1 MLAGRTLNKALGKRE
16 KFVLTVKILLGTD
29 GRKMSKTYDNCIFI
43 DDEPNDMFGK
53 VMSVNDD
60 LMGDYFECCTDVP
73 MDEVKKIIK
82 GDQRSAKV
90 RLAKEIVTLYHGEK
104 AADSASEAFD
114 KVFKDK
120 EVPDDMVEV
129 KVKKGTKVIDVIVE
143 NKLVSSKSEAR
154 RVIEQGGV
162 KLNDKA
168 VDSIDT
174 EVGEGVLKVGK
185 RKFLKVII

>member
-60 LMGDYFECCTDVP
+60 LMRDYFECCTDVP